1 MGRRTLI
8 ASCATGAGGVAA
20 AAAVT
25 PLSLSSTLVVVAAVA
40 ALVALPVLVRAIVH
54 TEVPTT
60 AEAPF
65 REALHALAA
74 RSARPPDR
82 PVDLL
87 ALTRN
92 AYDLNVRFRPFVAGL
107 VRDLLAVRARVD
119 LANEPERARALLGPE
134 LRELVWPARGTSH
147 SYSDPGL
154 APDRL
159 QRLLDDLE
167 ELERLAP

>member
-1 MGRRTLI
+1 VGRRTLI
-8 ASCATGAGGVAA
+8 ASCAAGVGGVAA

-25 PLSLSSTLVVVAAVA
+25 SLSLSSTLAVVAAVA
-40 ALVALPVLVRAIVH
+40 ALLALPLLVRAIIG

-65 REALHALAA
+65 GEALRTLAA
-74 RSARPPDR
+74 ASPRAPER

-92 AYDLNVRFRPFVAGL
+92 AYDLNVRFRPFVTAV

-119 LANEPERARALLGPE
+119 LTSEPERARALLGPE
-134 LRELVWPARGTSH
+134 LRELVWPPRGLSH

-154 APDRL
+154 APERL

-167 ELERLAP
+167 ELERIAP